1 MKNIAFIFSI
11 LLMGFSANATS
22 NESENNNR
30 RGYDGNA
37 YIFVEGDVE
46 FSVFPDGQF
55 DFVYVGPQTGSQVVI
70 NTPNVNVSFNSGY
83 DYEAYVQY
91 DDYGAVIQVE
101 SVPIYYDEY
110 GRIAQ
115 AGNVDIQ
122 YNNRRVVRVGGLH
135 VIYNNYGYFSHCTGV
150 INVFNPYYIYRPWHA
165 YYARPIYNHCVV
177 YDMPYRRYYS
187 PVRYSYHDHVVHYK
201 KRNHVAYHNG
211 RRDFYRPGSRV
222 YDKKGRALVNKDYNP
237 NRVNTMVASNNGRNN
252 SSTRNNNTRS
262 NTVTRSSSTNSKGAT
277 RVDRNTRNTGNTSK
291 NVSRNNTVTSRS
303 GNTTIGNGDNTK
315 RNVEKR
321 NSQSSV
327 KNKRSESTT
336 RSNDSRNVSPGR
348 TVQKQQTRSASS
360 NNKNSSAKRSTT
372 QAPKR
377 ETASRSK
384 VNKSSAPSRN
394 SSKAN
399 TSRGSSSRGS
409 SSREASPRGR
419 G

>member
-11 LLMGFSANATS
+11 LLMGFSANANST
-22 NESENNNR
+22 ESENNLR
-30 RGYDGNA
+30 RGYNGDA

-101 SVPIYYDEY
+101 DVPVYYDEY
-110 GRIAQ
+110 GRIVQ

-122 YNNRRVVRVGGLH
+122 YNDRRVVRVGGLH
-135 VIYNNYGYFSHCTGV
+135 VIYNNYGYFSHSTGV
-150 INVFNPYYIYRPWHA
+150 INVFNPYYVYRPWHA

-187 PVRYSYHDHVVHYK
+187 PVRYSYHDHVVYYK

-222 YDKKGRALVNKDYNP
+222 YDKKGRASVNKDYNP
-237 NRVNTMVASNNGRNN
+237 NRTNTMVASNNGRNN
-252 SSTRNNNTRS
+252 SSIRKNNVRS

-277 RVDRNTRNTGNTSK
+277 RVDRNTRNSGNVSRTNTITSRGGNTS
-291 NVSRNNTVTSRS
+291 
-303 GNTTIGNGDNTK
+303 
-315 RNVEKR
+315 
-321 NSQSSV
+321 
-327 KNKRSESTT
+327 
-336 RSNDSRNVSPGR
+336 RSNDSKKVSTDR
-348 TVQKQQTRSASS
+348 TVQKQQTRSVSS
-360 NNKNSSAKRSTT
+360 NSKNSSAKRNTT

-377 ETASRSK
+377 ETASRST
-384 VNKSSAPSRN
+384 VNKSSAPSRGN
-394 SSKAN
+394 SSAK
-399 TSRGSSSRGS
+399 TSRSSSAKETSSRG
-409 SSREASPRGR
+409 GR